1 MLSISVAV
9 ANNNIIGGN
18 NQLLWNIPQDL
29 KRFKKNTINKTI
41 IMGRKTFE
49 SLPGILPQRMHIVL
63 TKDTTYK
70 IDSKN
75 VLIVHSLD
83 EILTSYYNS
92 KEEAFI
98 IGGGQLYNSTID
110 YCNKIYLTKIYKDFN
125 GDTYFPTISYSN
137 WDIAYSSNIK
147 TNPNDG
153 LNFRYIDLIKK
164 ANV

>member
-18 NQLLWNIPQDL
+18 NQLLWNIPEDL

-63 TKDTTYK
+63 TKDTKYK

-125 GDTYFPTISYSN
+125 GDTYFPTINYSS
-137 WDIAYSSNIK
+137 WDILYSSNIK
-147 TNPNDG
+147 TNPTDC
-153 LNFRYIDLIKK
+153 LNFRYIDLIRKS
-164 ANV
+164 